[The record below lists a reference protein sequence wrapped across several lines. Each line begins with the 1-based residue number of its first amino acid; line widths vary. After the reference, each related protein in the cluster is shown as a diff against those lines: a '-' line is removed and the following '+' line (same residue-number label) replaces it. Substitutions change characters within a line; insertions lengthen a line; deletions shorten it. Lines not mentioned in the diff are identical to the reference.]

1 MLQNDVDG
9 KMCQSII
16 VQRLIKIRKFEKQKT
31 LEKVKVDWPI
41 ESCLVW
47 RKKVLKISH
56 INFPMETFNFIITLH
71 FRFNVQLKLFSAYQ
85 MT

>member
-47 RKKVLKISH
+47 RKKMLKISH
-56 INFPMETFNFIITLH
+56 INFLVETLTL
-71 FRFNVQLKLFSAYQ
+71 
-85 MT
+85 